1 MIFVVLGTQK
11 NQFNRF
17 LNMVEELVKSGDIK
31 EPVVA
36 QIGYTRF
43 ETDLFKC
50 FSMVNEEE
58 FQNYVSDASVI
69 ITHSG
74 SGALFS
80 ALKKGKKIIAV
91 ARLKKY
97 GEMIDDHQTE
107 LVKKLSEEGY
117 ILDGTYS
124 LKDAWDKLPNFT
136 PRKYDFS
143 NTIGEVIANWIDNDL
158 IK

>member
-1 MIFVVLGTQK
+1 MVFVILGTQK
-11 NQFNRF
+11 NQFTRF
-17 LNMVEELVKSGDIK
+17 LSMVEELVKSGDIT

-36 QIGYTRF
+36 QIGYTKF
-43 ETDLFKC
+43 ETKLFKC
-50 FSMVNEEE
+50 FSVVSEEE
-58 FQNYVSDASVI
+58 FQKYVSESSVV

-80 ALKKGKKIIAV
+80 AIKKGKKIIAV

-107 LVKKLSEEGY
+107 LVKKLTEEGY

-124 LKDAWDKLPNFT
+124 LKDVWNKLPDFT
-136 PRKYDFS
+136 PRKYDFT
-143 NTIGEVIANWIDNDL
+143 NTISEVISNWIDNDL
-158 IK
+158 LK

>member
-1 MIFVVLGTQK
+1 MVFVVLGTQK
-11 NQFNRF
+11 NQFSRF
-17 LNMVEELVKSGDIK
+17 LTMVEELVKSGSIK

-36 QIGYTRF
+36 QIGYTKF
-43 ETDLFKC
+43 ETTLFKC
-50 FSMVNEEE
+50 FSMVSEDE
-58 FQNYVSDASVI
+58 FQKCVSEASVV

-80 ALKKGKKIIAV
+80 AIKKGKKIIAV

-107 LVKKLSEEGY
+107 LVKKLTEEGY

-124 LKDAWDKLPNFT
+124 LKEAWEKIPGFT

-143 NTIGEVIANWIDNDL
+143 NTIGDVIANWIDNDL
-158 IK
+158 I

>member
-1 MIFVVLGTQK
+1 MVFVVLGTQK

-17 LNMVEELVKSGDIK
+17 LTMVEELVKSGEIK

-36 QIGYTRF
+36 QIGYTKF

-50 FSMVNEEE
+50 FSMVSEEE
-58 FQNYVSDASVI
+58 FQKYVSEASVI

-80 ALKKGKKIIAV
+80 AIKKGKKIIAV

-97 GEMIDDHQTE
+97 REMIDDHQTE

-124 LKDAWDKLPNFT
+124 LKDAWDKLQNFT
-136 PRKYDFS
+136 PRKFDFS

>member
-1 MIFVVLGTQK
+1 MVFVVLGTQK
-11 NQFNRF
+11 NQFTRF
-17 LNMVEELVKSGDIK
+17 LDMVEELVKSGEIK

-36 QIGYTRF
+36 QIGYT
-43 ETDLFKC
+43 EYKTDLFKC

-58 FQNYVSDASVI
+58 FQRYVSEASVI

-80 ALKKGKKIIAV
+80 AIKKGKKIIAV

-124 LKDAWDKLPNFT
+124 LKDAWNMLSSFT

-158 IK
+158 I

>member
-1 MIFVVLGTQK
+1 MIFVILGTQK
-11 NQFNRF
+11 NQFTRM
-17 LNMVEELVKSGDIK
+17 LSMVEELVSEGDVK

-36 QIGYTRF
+36 QIGYTDF
-43 ETDLFKC
+43 KTDKFQC

-58 FQNYVSDASVI
+58 FQKYVSEASVI

-80 ALKKGKKIIAV
+80 AIKKGKKIIAV

-97 GEMIDDHQTE
+97 DEMVDDHQTE
-107 LVKKLSEEGY
+107 LVKKLTEEGY

-124 LKDAWDKLPNFT
+124 LKDAWEKLANFT
-136 PRKYDFS
+136 PRAYDFK
-143 NTIGEVIANWIDNDL
+143 NTIGETISNWIDNDL
-158 IK
+158 I

>member
-1 MIFVVLGTQK
+1 MVFVVLGTQK
-11 NQFNRF
+11 NQFTRF

-36 QIGYTRF
+36 QIGYTKF
-43 ETDLFKC
+43 ETNHFRC
-50 FSMVNEEE
+50 FSMVKEEE
-58 FQNYVSDASVI
+58 FQKYVSDASVV

-80 ALKKGKKIIAV
+80 AIKKGKKIIAV
-91 ARLKKY
+91 ARLQKY

-107 LVKKLSEEGY
+107 LVKKLTEQGY

-124 LKDAWDKLPNFT
+124 LKEAWEKLPDFT

-143 NTIGEVIANWIDNDL
+143 NTIGDVIANWIDNDL
-158 IK
+158 I

>member
-1 MIFVVLGTQK
+1 MVFVILGTQK
-11 NQFNRF
+11 NQFSRM
-17 LNMVEELVKSGDIK
+17 LSMVEELVSSGSIN

-36 QIGYTRF
+36 QIGYTDF
-43 ETDLFKC
+43 HTEKFQC
-50 FSMVNEEE
+50 FSMVNEID
-58 FQNYVSDASVI
+58 FQQYVADASVI

-80 ALKKGKKIIAV
+80 AIKKQKKIIAV

-97 GEMIDDHQTE
+97 GEMVDDHQTE
-107 LVKKLSEEGY
+107 LVKKLTEEGY

-124 LKDAWDKLPNFT
+124 LKDAWNKLESFH
-136 PRKYDFS
+136 PRQYDFS
-143 NTIGEVIANWIDNDL
+143 NTIVEKIAEWIDNDL